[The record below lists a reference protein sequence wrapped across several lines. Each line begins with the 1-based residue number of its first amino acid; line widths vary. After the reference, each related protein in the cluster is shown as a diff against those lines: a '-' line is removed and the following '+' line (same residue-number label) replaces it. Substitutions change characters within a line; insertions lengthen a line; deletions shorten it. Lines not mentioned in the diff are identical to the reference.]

1 MIPSDLAARLRFLHE
16 ASLFET
22 SPPVAGL
29 QRAREV
35 QAQLQELVP
44 GQRFL
49 ATLQRTLPDGTFRAL
64 VAGQQVTLALNTAA
78 KPGDTLE
85 LIATNVSSKVVLS
98 RLATP
103 ADGANITSAR
113 PTLSPTGQLISFLL
127 TGQPAAKP
135 AELLNNQ
142 PFFQNP
148 PPPAPGASAGNVA
161 GAQPV
166 IAQSAIAQF
175 VSTVAGTQFTAAAN
189 VQPASLG
196 AQPATV
202 GAQLASAASAQ
213 FAPAGAQLAAT
224 STQLASIS
232 AQLAPLLRQA
242 LSQSGLFYESHQAQW
257 LTGKT
262 DLATLLR
269 EPQAQSAGQ
278 PPAGRPATGAPP
290 STPPSPGQST
300 GSTGST
306 ASTEAAPRAG
316 NVATALANAAAQ
328 ALGRT
333 EAPIARIRDATAQ
346 HAENIMRNSPVAE
359 RLLPIVHQ
367 QLESLASHQYIWHGM
382 AWPGQMF
389 EWIIEDPRGEGSA
402 EDEDADGQW
411 NTTLRLT
418 LPRLG
423 GVEARIQ
430 LGVSGVALRLQVED
444 KPAMA
449 RLEARRDE
457 LAESLEAAGVPLT
470 GMAVEHRDG
479 S

>member
-29 QRAREV
+29 NRAREL

-44 GQRFL
+44 GQRFF

-64 VAGQQVTLALNTAA
+64 VAGQQVTIALNASA

-85 LIATNVSSKVVLS
+85 LVATNVSPKMVLS

-103 ADGANITSAR
+103 ADGVAAGSAR
-113 PTLSPTGQLISFLL
+113 PILSPTGQLISFLL

-135 AELLNNQ
+135 TLLSNGQ
-142 PFFQNP
+142 PFFQA
-148 PPPAPGASAGNVA
+148 PPPASPAGIAA
-161 GAQPV
+161 GSQT
-166 IAQSAIAQF
+166 AIAQ
-175 VSTVAGTQFTAAAN
+175 AAAPLAAN
-189 VQPASLG
+189 

-202 GAQLASAASAQ
+202 GTQPTVNAQLAPAGTLLHTTTAQLASA
-213 FAPAGAQLAAT
+213 
-224 STQLASIS
+224 S

-242 LSQSGLFYESHQAQW
+242 LSQSGLFYEAHQAQW

-262 DLATLLR
+262 DLASLLR
-269 EPQAQSAGQ
+269 EPQAQDSSGQ
-278 PPAGRPATGAPP
+278 PRTPAAGSSSASGTAA
-290 STPPSPGQST
+290 SPGQPAGAT
-300 GSTGST
+300 GSTSG
-306 ASTEAAPRAG
+306 AEAASRTG
-316 NVATALANAAAQ
+316 NAAATSANAATQ
-328 ALGRT
+328 ALARN
-333 EAPIARIRDATAQ
+333 EAPVSQIREVTRQ
-346 HAENIMRNSPVAE
+346 HAEDAMRNSPIPE

-367 QLESLASHQYIWHGM
+367 QLESLASHQYVWHGM

-389 EWIIEDPRGEGSA
+389 EWIIEDPRGEGHA
-402 EDEDADGQW
+402 EGENVGEEWD
-411 NTTLRLT
+411 TTLRLT

-430 LGVSGVALRLQVED
+430 LGVKGVILRFQVDD
-444 KPAMA
+444 KPAVA
-449 RLEARRDE
+449 RLEARRGE
-457 LAESLEAAGVPLT
+457 LAEALEAAGVPLT
-470 GMAVEHRDG
+470 GMAVEHRDE

>member
-29 QRAREV
+29 QRSREI

-44 GQRFL
+44 GQRFF

-64 VAGQQVTLALNTAA
+64 VAGQHVTLALNTAA

-85 LIATNVSSKVVLS
+85 LVATNVSSKVVLS

-103 ADGANITSAR
+103 TDGANITSAR

-142 PFFQNP
+142 PFFQS
-148 PPPAPGASAGNVA
+148 PPPAPGTAAGNAA
-161 GAQPV
+161 GAQPTL
-166 IAQSAIAQF
+166 AQSASALLA
-175 VSTVAGTQFTAAAN
+175 STLVGTQLSAA
-189 VQPASLG
+189 PS
-196 AQPATV
+196 AQSATV

-213 FAPAGAQLAAT
+213 STAAGAQPASAHAQPT
-224 STQLASIS
+224 TTISTQLASVS
-232 AQLAPLLRQA
+232 AQLVPLLRQA

-257 LTGKT
+257 LSGKV
-262 DLATLLR
+262 DLASLLR
-269 EPQAQSAGQ
+269 EPQAQGTGQ
-278 PPAGRPATGAPP
+278 PASGRPTTGTGATLAPLP
-290 STPPSPGQST
+290 SSGQ
-300 GSTGST
+300 GTGST
-306 ASTEAAPRAG
+306 ASAETAPRAG
-316 NVATALANAAAQ
+316 NVASALANAAAQ
-328 ALGRT
+328 AFGRA
-333 EAPIARIRDATAQ
+333 EAPVARIREVSAQ
-346 HAENIMRNSPVAE
+346 QAENIMRNNPVAE

-367 QLESLASHQYIWHGM
+367 QLESLASHQYLWHGM

-389 EWIIEDPRGEGSA
+389 EWIIEDPRGEGHA
-402 EDEDADGQW
+402 EGDDADGQW
-411 NTTLRLT
+411 DTTLRMT

-423 GVEARIQ
+423 GVEARVQ
-430 LGVSGVALRLQVED
+430 LSANGVALRLQVED
-444 KPAMA
+444 KFAVA
-449 RLEARRDE
+449 RLETHRDE
-457 LAESLEAAGVPLT
+457 LAGALEAAGVPLT

-479 S
+479 T

>member
-29 QRAREV
+29 HRAREL
-35 QAQLQELVP
+35 QAQMQELVP

-64 VAGQQVTLALNTAA
+64 VAGQQLTLALNTAA

-85 LIATNVSSKVVLS
+85 LIATNVSPKVVLS

-103 ADGANITSAR
+103 ADGTSAGSAR

-135 AELLNNQ
+135 AVLSGGQ
-142 PFFQNP
+142 PFLQAP
-148 PPPAPGASAGNVA
+148 PPPAGGTPAGNVSA
-161 GAQPV
+161 VQIATAANTQPTT
-166 IAQSAIAQF
+166 IGTQPSAVGTQPSTIGTQF
-175 VSTVAGTQFTAAAN
+175 VSTAPSAAQLTVTNTQL
-189 VQPASLG
+189 AS
-196 AQPATV
+196 V
-202 GAQLASAASAQ
+202 GAQLV
-213 FAPAGAQLAAT
+213 
-224 STQLASIS
+224 
-232 AQLAPLLRQA
+232 PLLRQA

-257 LTGKT
+257 LAGKI

-269 EPQAQSAGQ
+269 EPQAQGTGQ
-278 PPAGRPATGAPP
+278 PPAGSPTGSP
-290 STPPSPGQST
+290 STSSTAAPHVPGQAA
-300 GSTGST
+300 GGPG
-306 ASTEAAPRAG
+306 AEAASRAG
-316 NVATALANAAAQ
+316 NVPTSNTAVQALARN
-328 ALGRT
+328 
-333 EAPIARIRDATAQ
+333 EAPIAQVREVTRQ
-346 HAENIMRNSPVAE
+346 QAENVMRHNPIAE
-359 RLLPIVHQ
+359 RLLPVVHQ

-389 EWIIEDPRGEGSA
+389 EWIIEDPRGEGHA
-402 EDEDADGQW
+402 EGEDADGQW

-423 GVEARIQ
+423 GVEVRVE
-430 LGVSGVALRLQVED
+430 LGRKGVALRLQVAD
-444 KPAMA
+444 RPAA
-449 RLEARRDE
+449 TKLETRANE
-457 LAESLEAAGVPLT
+457 LAEALEAAGVPLT
-470 GMAVEHRDG
+470 GMVVEHRDD